1 MIPVI
6 RGGQQRHSGL
16 SPSSTSFQASVG
28 IGMGARFRWTEKG
41 DLLIREGLPSRS
53 DDKARPKGMFQCET
67 STQKYLAESEFY
79 PPTLTISY

>member
-28 IGMGARFRWTEKG
+28 IGMGARLEKG
-41 DLLIREGLPSRS
+41 VGSVEKLVQVCCAAVCYVGSCLVL
-53 DDKARPKGMFQCET
+53 ARPRW
-67 STQKYLAESEFY
+67 EF
-79 PPTLTISY
+79 